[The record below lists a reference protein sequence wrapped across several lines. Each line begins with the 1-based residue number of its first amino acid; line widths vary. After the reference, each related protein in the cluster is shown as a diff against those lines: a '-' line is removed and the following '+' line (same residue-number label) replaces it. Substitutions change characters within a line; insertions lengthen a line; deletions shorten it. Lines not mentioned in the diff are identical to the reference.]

1 MALFCSTD
9 HSKHMLHSPVHAH
22 IQSLMAEGAMQGAD
36 LLIRSD
42 AVLSIQSAP
51 EYFYPIH
58 I

>member
-1 MALFCSTD
+1 
-9 HSKHMLHSPVHAH
+9 MLHSPVHAH